1 MIYQSTPDYY
11 NDFIAHKDHKYINK
25 YRNASGRW
33 VYVYEQPKLSDL
45 PNPYLAISDVVN
57 RSRSGM
63 SSLASRGKAGL
74 KKGVAKGAGQAVR
87 VNNQFNSYMNKK
99 ASAVGKKVSGEA
111 SRAYGSAKSRG
122 SATINR
128 TTSAARKNA
137 SSVYNTAAS
146 KASKV
151 YGQAAGKVNEAA
163 NAYNKYAKKRK
174 QVAAGKKLIKQ
185 HNINKRVQKKV
196 ESDNAVYRRALSNAY
211 KTIKRRKSK

>member
-1 MIYQSTPDYY
+1 MLYQSTPDYY

-45 PNPYLAISDVVN
+45 PNPYLMIDEGMSKL
-57 RSRSGM
+57 RSGA
-63 SSLASRGKAGL
+63 SSLVSKGKAGL

-99 ASAVGKKVSGEA
+99 ASAVGKKVGSG
-111 SRAYGSAKSRG
+111 
-122 SATINR
+122 
-128 TTSAARKNA
+128 
-137 SSVYNTAAS
+137 
-146 KASKV
+146 ASKV
-151 YGQAAGKVNEAA
+151 YGSAAKKASSAYGTVAGKANEVTT
-163 NAYNKYAKKRK
+163 AYGKYAKKRK

-185 HNINKRVQKKV
+185 HNIAKRKQARV